1 MCIGVMTNITP
12 MHIGVIPDGNR
23 RWARKMGLSIVE
35 AYRIG
40 SDKVE
45 EFLEWSLDFG
55 IKTVTVYV
63 LSTENFLKRSKL
75 ELELLYRLLKEKMI
89 KARNDE
95 KIHRN
100 RVRVRVIGRTWL
112 LPEDVRKEIEL
123 TEKATMDY
131 SDHYLNLAVVYGG
144 RQELVD
150 AIKKLL
156 IDYNSGKFSIND
168 VNEDTLFKY
177 LYLAD
182 EPYPEPDL
190 IIRTGG
196 EYRLS
201 NFLLYETAYSEL
213 YIMNKYWP
221 EITKEDLKQA
231 LDNFAMRERRFG
243 K

>member
-1 MCIGVMTNITP
+1 MQGVVP

-23 RWARKMGLSIVE
+23 RWARRVGLPITE

-45 EFLEWSLDFG
+45 EFLNWSLDFG
-55 IKTVTVYV
+55 IKIVTVYV
-63 LSTENFLKRSKL
+63 LSTENFLRRSKL
-75 ELELLYRLLKEKMI
+75 ELDLLYRLLKEKLI
-89 KARNDE
+89 KVRRDE
-95 KIHRN
+95 RIHRN

-112 LPEDVRKEIEL
+112 LPEDVRREIEL
-123 TEKATMDY
+123 TEETTADY

-144 RQELVD
+144 RQEIID
-150 AIKKLL
+150 AVRKLFA
-156 IDYNSGKFSIND
+156 DYNSGKLSISD
-168 VNEDTLFKY
+168 LNEETLFKY
-177 LYLAD
+177 LYVGD

-196 EYRLS
+196 EYRIS

-213 YIMNKYWP
+213 YILNKYWP

-231 LDNFAMRERRFG
+231 LDDYARRERRFG
-243 K
+243 R

>member
-1 MCIGVMTNITP
+1 MQGTLPI
-12 MHIGVIPDGNR
+12 HIGVIPDGNR
-23 RWARKMGLSIVE
+23 RWARKVGLPITE

-45 EFLEWSLDFG
+45 EFLDWSLDFG
-55 IKTVTVYV
+55 IKIVTVYV
-63 LSTENFLKRSKL
+63 LSTENFLRRSKL
-75 ELELLYRLLKEKMI
+75 ELDLLYKLLKEKLI
-89 KARNDE
+89 KVRKDE
-95 KIHRN
+95 RIHRN

-112 LPEDVRKEIEL
+112 LPEDVRREIVL
-123 TEKATMDY
+123 TEEATADY

-144 RQELVD
+144 RQEIID
-150 AIKKLL
+150 AIKRILA
-156 IDYNSGKFSIND
+156 DYNSGKLNISD
-168 VNEDTLFKY
+168 LNEDALFRY
-177 LYLAD
+177 LYVGD

-196 EYRLS
+196 EHRIS

-213 YIMNKYWP
+213 YILNKYWP

-231 LDNFAMRERRFG
+231 LDDYARRERRFG

>member
-1 MCIGVMTNITP
+1 MQGAVP
-12 MHIGVIPDGNR
+12 VHIGVIPDGNR
-23 RWARKMGLSIVE
+23 RWARKVGLPITE

-55 IKTVTVYV
+55 IKIVTVYV
-63 LSTENFLKRSKL
+63 LSTENFLRRSKL
-75 ELELLYRLLKEKMI
+75 ELDLLYRLLKEKLI
-89 KARNDE
+89 KVRRDE
-95 KIHRN
+95 RIHRN

-112 LPEDVRKEIEL
+112 LPEDVRREIEL
-123 TEKATMDY
+123 TEEATADY

-144 RQELVD
+144 RQEIID
-150 AIKKLL
+150 AVKKLI
-156 IDYNSGKFSIND
+156 IDYNSGKLSISD
-168 VNEDTLFKY
+168 LNEELLLKY
-177 LYLAD
+177 LYVGD

-196 EYRLS
+196 EHRIS

-213 YIMNKYWP
+213 YILNKYWP

-231 LDNFAMRERRFG
+231 LDDYARRERRFG
-243 K
+243 R

>member
-1 MCIGVMTNITP
+1 MQGALPI
-12 MHIGVIPDGNR
+12 HIGVIPDGNR
-23 RWARKMGLSIVE
+23 RWARKVGLPITE

-45 EFLEWSLDFG
+45 EFLDWSLDFG
-55 IKTVTVYV
+55 IKIVTVYV
-63 LSTENFLKRSKL
+63 LSTENFLRRSKL
-75 ELELLYRLLKEKMI
+75 ELDLLYRLLKEKLI
-89 KARNDE
+89 KVRKDE
-95 KIHRN
+95 RIHRN

-112 LPEDVRKEIEL
+112 LPEDVRREIAL
-123 TEKATMDY
+123 TEEATANY

-144 RQELVD
+144 RQEIID
-150 AIKKLL
+150 AIKKILV
-156 IDYNSGKFSIND
+156 DYNSGKLNISD
-168 VNEDTLFKY
+168 LNEDTLFRY
-177 LYLAD
+177 LYIGD

-196 EYRLS
+196 EHRIS

-213 YIMNKYWP
+213 YILNKYWP

-231 LDNFAMRERRFG
+231 LDDYSRRERRFG